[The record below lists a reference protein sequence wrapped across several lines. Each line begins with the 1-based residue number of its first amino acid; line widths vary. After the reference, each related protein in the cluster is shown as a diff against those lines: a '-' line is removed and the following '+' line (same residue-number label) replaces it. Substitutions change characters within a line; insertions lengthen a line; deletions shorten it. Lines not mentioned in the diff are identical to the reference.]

1 LLYALPV
8 ISLNIPFVQRYVTDF
23 AEKKVSTLLGTN
35 VEIGKVDINLFNL
48 IVLKEVKIEDQ
59 KGETLLEAG
68 NITAGIKPLPAL
80 KNKWILTTVRLFG
93 VTCHIKKETSNS
105 DTNIQFIIDAL
116 SGDSKSDNNTELQ
129 IQSISIRRGNFTYDV
144 LDKNN
149 IIQQFNP
156 NHVNIKNISGKI
168 SVKHYSKDSINAR
181 ISKLSFE
188 EVSGLD
194 VKKLNFD
201 INRNRDSVYI
211 ENLALSLPR
220 SLVSIPT
227 AGVVFN
233 NTDSLS
239 QTDSEPLIK
248 FNLEPSKI
256 APKDLAF
263 LTPVLKNFTDMADVS
278 ANISGFINSLS
289 FNKLTLTYG
298 KDLSFSGNMDLK
310 NVANKDE
317 ELYLF
322 GQVQHLSV
330 TTEGLSRIANNFNSI
345 NISLPDPVMKIERL
359 NFTGEISGFSDNLVA
374 FGNLSSPIGSVQMDM
389 LVGYDQKRDT
399 SMYLKGNIASSDL
412 QISSLFEE
420 GNPFGKARFSTEIDL
435 SQNKNKKIAGTIKAQ
450 INEVEYN
457 RYNYEN
463 IILSGRFDN
472 NEYEGL
478 INVNDPNGKL
488 DIKGLFRNND
498 EKSVF
503 DFMANISNFH
513 PDKLNMIDI
522 YESPDISLGI
532 NANFTGN
539 NPDNFNG
546 YIEIENLSFNTAKD
560 SFLVNDLR
568 IETSAN
574 EITHRQ
580 MLISSN
586 IINGEITG
594 QYSFA
599 TLVPEL
605 LSTFGKYLPSL
616 ISSIGT
622 EKNVEGSNTFDF
634 NIAVDNTEK
643 ISKTLK
649 LPFTILQK
657 TNIHGQ
663 FNNATNTLL
672 AKIDAPLFNI
682 GKLSL
687 ENGSLSIDNSG
698 EAMNINLKATQYTKK
713 NIHNIIS
720 IESSAKDDNINMK
733 LFWASDKEEKYEAVI
748 ESSAL
753 FIEDYDSN
761 GAKKIRTEITIP
773 STHVILKD
781 SLWTI
786 EPASVTISDG
796 NINIDNFY
804 VTKENQHLNINGV
817 ISDDPKD
824 KLFLDLK
831 DIEIS
836 YIFDIL
842 NKPSVQFGG
851 HATGTI
857 NARDLQGS
865 MMIEG
870 QLKVKDFSFHNAV
883 QGDLS
888 LSSEWDNDRQGIL
901 LLGSIYKNDST
912 WTDVNGYIFPIG
924 KEQGL
929 SLYFDANELNI
940 AFLKKYMHSFSD
952 NITGQGFGN
961 AHLYGSFS
969 DITIEGKTYVKDA
982 NLKINVLNTSYT
994 FSDTVYLD
1002 KNMIRT
1008 RNTTVYDKD
1017 NNSGQ
1022 LDFTLHH
1029 DHFDDLK
1036 FDLNIK
1042 ADKMLVYDITERV
1055 DPKMYGTVYVS
1066 GTAKIDGTEDN
1077 IVIDGNLRSDA
1088 GTSLGFNFSE
1098 NTTVKDYDFIS
1109 FTEKSADGISDESN
1123 ENSKISEKNG
1133 KSNSS
1138 MGYQFNFNINVTP
1151 DAQIELMMDASA
1163 GDKIR
1168 GTGNGNIQVQ
1178 YGNQSDIQMFGNY
1191 LITGGIYN
1199 FSLQQVLRKRFNI
1212 SDGSSVTFRGD
1223 PMSANLDIKAVYN
1236 LVANIQDLDQALIQ
1250 ETASPSV
1257 MVNCLLQ
1264 IAGRLQNPE
1273 ITFDL
1278 ELPNSNAELER
1289 QVKSFIDTEDMMTR
1303 QIIYLLVLNKFYTP
1317 DYSRNDYQT
1326 NEFSAVASSAISA
1339 QLSNILSSITDKVQI
1354 GTNIRSRQD
1363 GVKDTEY
1370 EMLLSSQLLNNR
1382 LLFNGNFGYK
1392 DNYIQSNAFV
1402 GEFDLEYKLTPKGE
1416 ISLKAYNHA
1425 NDLYRYSKSLTRQ
1438 GVGVMFR
1445 KDFDVLMN
1453 IFRRKKTTDEA
1464 NEPDKPDDEKS
1475 KTSVRASEDEE

>member
-1 LLYALPV
+1 M
-8 ISLNIPFVQRYVTDF
+8 NIPAVQRYVTDF
-23 AEKKVSTLLGTN
+23 AEKKVSAFLGAPI
-35 VEIGKVDINLFNL
+35 EIGKVDINWFSL
-48 IVLKEVKIEDQ
+48 IVLKDVKIEDQ
-59 KGETLLEAG
+59 KGETILEAG
-68 NITAGIKPLPAL
+68 NLTAGFKILPAL
-80 KNKWILTTVRLFG
+80 KGKWILTTVRLFG
-93 VTCHIKKETSNS
+93 VTCHIKKETSESN
-105 DTNIQFIIDAL
+105 TNIQFIIDAL
-116 SGDSKSDNNTELQ
+116 SGDSKGDSSTELQ
-129 IQSISIRRGNFTYDV
+129 IQSILIRRSNLTYDI
-144 LDKNN
+144 LDKDNT
-149 IIQQFNP
+149 IQQFNP
-156 NHVNIKNISGKI
+156 NHINVKNISGKL
-168 SVKHYSKDSINAR
+168 SLKHYSKDSINAR

-194 VKKLNFD
+194 VEKLSFD
-201 INRNRDSVYI
+201 INGNRDSVYI

-220 SLVSIPT
+220 SSISIPT
-227 AGVVFN
+227 AGIVFN

-239 QTDSEPLIK
+239 HAVNEFLIK
-248 FNLEPSKI
+248 FNLKPSKI

-263 LTPVLKNFTDMADVS
+263 LTPVLKDFSDIVEVS
-278 ANISGFINSLS
+278 ADISGFINSLS
-289 FNKLTLTYG
+289 LNKLTLAYG
-298 KDLSFSGNMDLK
+298 RDLSFTGSMDLK
-310 NVANKDE
+310 NIVNKDE

-322 GQVQHLSV
+322 GQVQRLSV

-345 NISLPDPVMKIERL
+345 NLSLPQPVMNLERL
-359 NFTGEISGFSDNLVA
+359 IFTGEISGFTDNLVA
-374 FGNLSSPIGSVQMDM
+374 FGNLASPIGSVQMDM
-389 LVGYDQKRDT
+389 LIGYDQKRDT
-399 SMYLKGNIASSDL
+399 SMYIKGNIESSDL

-435 SQNKNKKIAGTIKAQ
+435 LQNKKKKISGTIKAQ
-450 INEVEYN
+450 INEIEYSG
-457 RYNYEN
+457 YNYEN
-463 IILSGRFDN
+463 IFLSGRFDN

-478 INVNDPNGKL
+478 IHVNDPNGKL
-488 DIKGLFRNND
+488 EIQGLFKDED

-503 DFMANISNFH
+503 DFMANISNLH
-513 PDKLNMIDI
+513 PDKLNMIDK
-522 YESPDISLGI
+522 YENPDISLGI

-546 YIEIENLSFNTAKD
+546 YIEIENLSFITSKD
-560 SFLVNDLR
+560 SFSVNDFR

-574 EITHRQ
+574 EATHRR
-580 MLISSN
+580 MVISSN

-599 TLVPEL
+599 SLVPEL
-605 LSTFGKYLPSL
+605 FNTFGRYLPSL
-616 ISSIGT
+616 ISSINK
-622 EKNVEGSNTFDF
+622 EKTVEGKNAFDF
-634 NIAVDNTEK
+634 NISVENTEK
-643 ISKTLK
+643 ISNTLK
-649 LPFTILQK
+649 LPASILQK
-657 TNIHGQ
+657 TNIHGHY
-663 FNNATNTLL
+663 NNATNSLL
-672 AKIDAPLFNI
+672 AEIDAPLINI

-687 ENGSLSIDNSG
+687 EKANISIDNSE
-698 EAMNINLKATQYTKK
+698 EAINLKFKASQYTKK
-713 NIHNIIS
+713 NIHNYIS
-720 IESSAKDDNINMK
+720 LESSAKEDNINTK
-733 LFWASDKEEKYEAVI
+733 LSWATDKEEKYEAVI
-748 ESSAL
+748 KSSAL

-761 GAKKIRTEITIP
+761 GAKQLRTEITIP

-786 EPASVTISDG
+786 EPASVTISNG
-796 NINIDNFY
+796 NINIDNFF
-804 VTKENQHLNINGV
+804 VTKENQHLHINGV
-817 ISDDPKD
+817 ISNNPNE

-851 HATGTI
+851 HATGSI
-857 NARDLQGS
+857 NARDLPGS
-865 MMIEG
+865 MMIDG
-870 QLKVKDFSFHNAV
+870 QLKVRDFSFHNVV
-883 QGDLS
+883 QGNLS
-888 LSSEWDNDRQGIL
+888 LSSEWDSDRQGIL
-901 LLGSIYKNDST
+901 LLGSIYKNEST

-952 NITGQGFGN
+952 SISGQGFGN

-969 DITIEGKTYVKDA
+969 DVTIEGKTYVKDA
-982 NLKINVLNTSYT
+982 KIKINVLNTSYA
-994 FSDTVYLD
+994 FSDTVYLE
-1002 KNMIRT
+1002 KNAIRT
-1008 RNTTVYDKD
+1008 KNTTIYDKD
-1017 NNSGQ
+1017 NNTGK
-1022 LDFTLHH
+1022 LDFTLKH

-1036 FDLNIK
+1036 YDLNIK

-1055 DPKMYGTVYVS
+1055 NPEMYGTAFVS
-1066 GTAKIDGTEDN
+1066 GTAKIEGTEEN
-1077 IVIDGNLRSDA
+1077 IYIDGSLRSEA

-1098 NTTVKDYDFIS
+1098 NTTVKDYDFIT
-1109 FTEKSADGISDESN
+1109 FTEKSADESSN
-1123 ENSKISEKNG
+1123 ETNNNILITEKNG
-1133 KSNSS
+1133 RNNSS
-1138 MGYQFNFNINVTP
+1138 MGYQFNFNVNVTP
-1151 DAQIELMMDASA
+1151 DAQIELMMDPSS

-1168 GTGNGNIQVQ
+1168 GNGNGNVQ
-1178 YGNQSDIQMFGNY
+1178 ILYGNQTDMQMFGNY
-1191 LITGGIYN
+1191 LISGGIYN

-1257 MVNCLLQ
+1257 MVNCLLH

-1402 GEFDLEYKLTPKGE
+1402 GEFDLEYKLTQKGE

-1445 KDFDVLMN
+1445 KDFDALTN
-1453 IFRRKKTTDEA
+1453 IFRRKKKIDEA
-1464 NEPDKPDDEKS
+1464 NNQESSDNEES
-1475 KTSVRASEDEE
+1475 KTSIQASEGQE

>member
-1 LLYALPV
+1 M
-8 ISLNIPFVQRYVTDF
+8 
-23 AEKKVSTLLGTN
+23 
-35 VEIGKVDINLFNL
+35 
-48 IVLKEVKIEDQ
+48 KIEDQ
-59 KGETLLEAG
+59 KGEKLLEAG
-68 NITAGIKPLPAL
+68 NITAGFKLLQAL
-80 KNKWILTTVRLFG
+80 KGKWILTTVRLFG
-93 VTCHIKKETSNS
+93 ATCHIKKETSEG

-116 SGDSKSDNNTELQ
+116 SGDSKGDSSTELQ
-129 IQSISIRRGNFTYDV
+129 INSILIRRCNLMYDV
-144 LDKNN
+144 LDKDTTFK
-149 IIQQFNP
+149 QFNT
-156 NHVNIKNISGKI
+156 NHIDVKNISGKL

-188 EVSGLD
+188 EASGLD
-194 VKKLNFD
+194 IEKLSFDVKG
-201 INRNRDSVYI
+201 NRDSVYI

-220 SLVSIPT
+220 SSISIPT
-227 AGVVFN
+227 AGVVFI

-239 QTDSEPLIK
+239 QSDNEYHIK

-263 LTPVLKNFTDMADVS
+263 LTPILKDFSDVVEVS
-278 ANISGFINSLS
+278 ADISGHLNSLS
-289 FNKLTLTYG
+289 LNKLTLEYG
-298 KDLSFSGNMDLK
+298 RDLSFTGSMELNNM
-310 NVANKDE
+310 ANKDE

-322 GQVQHLSV
+322 GQVQRFSV
-330 TTEGLSRIANNFNSI
+330 TTEGLSRFANNFNTI
-345 NISLPDPVMKIERL
+345 NLSLPAPVMNLGRL
-359 NFTGEISGFSDNLVA
+359 NFTGEISGFTDNLVA
-374 FGNLSSPIGSVQMDM
+374 YGNLSSPIGSIQMDM
-389 LVGYDQKRDT
+389 LIGNDHKRDT
-399 SMYLKGNIASSDL
+399 TMYLKGNIASSDL

-435 SQNKNKKIAGTIKAQ
+435 SQNKNKKIVGTVKAQ
-450 INEVEYN
+450 INEVEYSG
-457 RYNYEN
+457 YNYEN
-463 IILSGRFDN
+463 IFLSGRFGN

-478 INVNDPNGKL
+478 VHVNDPNGKL
-488 DIKGLFRNND
+488 EIQGLFKDEN
-498 EKSVF
+498 EKSAF
-503 DFMANISNFH
+503 DFMANISNFR
-513 PDKLNMIDI
+513 PDKLNMTDK
-522 YESPDISLGI
+522 YENPDISLGI

-539 NPDNFNG
+539 NPDNFDG
-546 YIEIENLSFNTAKD
+546 YIEIENLSFITTKD
-560 SFLVNDLR
+560 SFSINNFR

-574 EITHRQ
+574 EAIHRR
-580 MLISSN
+580 MAISSN

-594 QYSFA
+594 QYSFSS
-599 TLVPEL
+599 LVPEM
-605 LSTFGKYLPSL
+605 LSTFGRYIPSL
-616 ISSIGT
+616 TSSISKEKKTEGT
-622 EKNVEGSNTFDF
+622 NAFHF
-634 NIAVDNTEK
+634 NIAVENTEN
-643 ISKTLK
+643 ISKMLK
-649 LPFTILQK
+649 LPITILQK
-657 TNIHGQ
+657 ANIHGHY
-663 FNNATNTLL
+663 NNVTNSLS
-672 AKIDAPLFNI
+672 AEIDAPLFNI

-687 ENGSLSIDNSG
+687 EKGSLSIDNSG
-698 EAMNINLKATQYTKK
+698 NAINMKLNATQYTKK
-713 NIHNIIS
+713 NIHNLIS
-720 IESSAKDDNINMK
+720 IESNVKDDIINAK
-733 LFWASDKEEKYEAVI
+733 ILWASDKEEKYEAVI

-761 GAKKIRTEITIP
+761 GVKKLRTEITIP
-773 STHVILKD
+773 STHIILKD
-781 SLWTI
+781 SIWTI

-796 NINIDNFY
+796 NINIDNFF
-804 VTKENQHLNINGV
+804 VTKENQHLHINGV
-817 ISDDPKD
+817 ISDNPNE

-842 NKPSVQFGG
+842 NKPSIQFGG

-857 NARDLQGS
+857 NARDLPGS

-870 QLKVKDFSFHNAV
+870 NLKVQDFSFHNAV

-888 LSSEWDNDRQGIL
+888 LQSEWDNDRQGIL

-940 AFLKKYMHSFSD
+940 AFLKKYMHAFSD
-952 NITGQGFGN
+952 NISGLGFGN
-961 AHLYGSFS
+961 AHLHGSFS

-994 FSDTVYLD
+994 FSDTVYLE
-1002 KNMIRT
+1002 KNAIRT
-1008 RNTTVYDKD
+1008 QNTTVYDKD
-1017 NNSGQ
+1017 KNSSK

-1036 FDLNIK
+1036 YELNIK
-1042 ADKMLVYDITERV
+1042 ADKMLVYDISERHN
-1055 DPKMYGTVYVS
+1055 PKMYGTVYAS
-1066 GTAKIDGTEDN
+1066 GTAKIEGNEEN
-1077 IVIDGNLRSDA
+1077 IIIDGNLRSDA

-1098 NTTVKDYDFIS
+1098 NTKVKDYDFIS
-1109 FTEKSADGISDESN
+1109 FAKKTAVGRSVESN
-1123 ENSKISEKNG
+1123 ENNMIAENNG
-1133 KSNSS
+1133 RSNSS

-1151 DAQIELMMDASA
+1151 DAQIELMMDASS

-1168 GTGNGNIQVQ
+1168 GNGNGNVQVT

-1191 LITGGIYN
+1191 LISGGIYN

-1223 PMSANLDIKAVYN
+1223 PMTANLDIKAVYN

-1416 ISLKAYNHA
+1416 INLKAYNHA

-1445 KDFDVLMN
+1445 KDFDTLTN
-1453 IFRRKKTTDEA
+1453 IFRRKKKADET
-1464 NEPDKPDDEKS
+1464 NNPDDEKT
-1475 KTSVRASEDEE
+1475 KTSTQASESEE